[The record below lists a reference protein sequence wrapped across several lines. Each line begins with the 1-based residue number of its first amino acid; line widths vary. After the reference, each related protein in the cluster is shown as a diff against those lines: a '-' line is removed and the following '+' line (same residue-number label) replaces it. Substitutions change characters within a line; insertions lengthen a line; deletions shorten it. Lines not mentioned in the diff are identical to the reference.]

1 MDQINDGRVI
11 RAERLEK
18 SVGFAVVLRRDDGNA
33 ELDGLFVEPALWRQ
47 GIGHALIGESL
58 KLARADGVADA
69 EKSWLTGETPVR

>member
-33 ELDGLFVEPALWRQ
+33 
-47 GIGHALIGESL
+47 
-58 KLARADGVADA
+58 DA